1 MRRREVIA
9 VISGAAAAVPL
20 AARAQQPAMPV
31 IGFLN
36 GQSADTYEYL
46 VAAFQNGL
54 TENGFVENQNVTI
67 EYRWAD
73 GHVERLP
80 ELAAELVKRQPAVRL
95 RQVAPILPPSL
106 RPKQFQSSLLSG
118 TIP

>member
-1 MRRREVIA
+1 MRRREFISLLGCA
-9 VISGAAAAVPL
+9 VTWPVTV
-20 AARAQQPAMPV
+20 RAQQAAMPV

-36 GQSADTYEYL
+36 GQSAATYKYL

-118 TIP
+118 AIL